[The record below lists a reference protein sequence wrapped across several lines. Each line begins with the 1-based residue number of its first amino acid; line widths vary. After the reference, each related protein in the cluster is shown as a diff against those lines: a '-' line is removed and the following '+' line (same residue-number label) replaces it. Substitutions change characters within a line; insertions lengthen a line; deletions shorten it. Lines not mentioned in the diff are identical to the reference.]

1 MSTRILILKD
11 GIIKPASS
19 SDDLGIG
26 GSSLTLGVTSTT
38 AYRGD
43 YGELAYLHSQITTA
57 NPHGLTL
64 NSLIGTQTNNRV
76 LRSNGTSTTLSQ
88 VSLTTD
94 VINTLPAS
102 LGGSGQS
109 NYTVGDILFASTST
123 ALSKLVN
130 VVTGNVL
137 LSGGVGVAPSYG
149 KVGLTTHIGGVL
161 PIANGGTGSATLNF
175 VDLTA
180 AQTVA
185 GAKTFTAPIVISNT
199 TVSTSTTTGAS
210 VVTGG
215 AGIGG
220 TLNALK
226 LQAPN
231 IWELEPRSGAT
242 VINANNLVYPQFA
255 GTRWIDNNANHLN
268 LPLNFGMIHQFDV
281 LFGTSDQ
288 NLYRIQEFYMS
299 NRKWM
304 RQENN
309 GVWAA
314 WKEFS
319 FL

>member
-11 GIIKPASS
+11 GVIKPASS

-38 AYRGD
+38 AFRGD
-43 YGELAYLHSQITTA
+43 YGDLAYTHSQITSG

-64 NSLIGTQTNNRV
+64 NSLVGTQTNNRV
-76 LRSNGTSTTLSQ
+76 LRSNGTITTLSQ

-109 NYTVGDILFASTST
+109 NYTIGDILFASTST

-130 VVTGNVL
+130 VVTGNTL
-137 LSGGVGVAPSYG
+137 ISGGVGVAPSYG
-149 KVGLTTHIGGVL
+149 KVGLTTHISGVL
-161 PIANGGTGSATLNF
+161 PIANGGTGSATQNF

-180 AQTVA
+180 AQTI
-185 GAKTFTAPIVISNT
+185 GGPKTLTSPLIITNT
-199 TVSTSTTTGAS
+199 TASTSTTTGAS
-210 VVTGG
+210 VITGG
-215 AGIGG
+215 AGVGG
-220 TLNALK
+220 TLNASK

-231 IWELEPRSGAT
+231 IWELEPRSGAIA
-242 VINANNLVYPQFA
+242 VNANNLVYPQFA
-255 GTRWIDNNANHLN
+255 GTKWLDGSATNLN
-268 LPLNFGMIHQFDV
+268 VPINSGMIHQFDT
-281 LFGTSDQ
+281 LFGTGSQ
-288 NLYRIQEFYMS
+288 NLYRVQEFYVN

>member
-11 GIIKPASS
+11 GVIKPASS

-43 YGELAYLHSQITTA
+43 YGNLAYTHSQITSG

-64 NSLIGTQTNNRV
+64 NNLVGTQTNNRV
-76 LRSNGTSTTLSQ
+76 LRSNGTTTTLSQ

-94 VINTLPAS
+94 VVNTLPAS

-149 KVGLTTHIGGVL
+149 KVGLTTHISGVL
-161 PIANGGTGSATLNF
+161 PIANGGTGSATQNF

-180 AQTVA
+180 AQTI
-185 GAKTFTAPIVISNT
+185 GGIKTFSDT
-199 TVSTSTTTGAS
+199 TQSTSSTTGA
-210 VVTGG
+210 VVVNGGVGVVGFTTLGDNVSIKFKLITGTT
-215 AGIGG
+215 AATQGG
-220 TLNALK
+220 F
-226 LQAPN
+226 
-231 IWELEPRSGAT
+231 
-242 VINANNLVYPQFA
+242 ANTAHNLVGSKIIGVQILVRHATNSAISLRFVTLPGYGYDWGYDANFVYVYNIASNSAEILSKPFA
-255 GTRWIDNNANHLN
+255 
-268 LPLNFGMIHQFDV
+268 V
-281 LFGTSDQ
+281 LLT
-288 NLYRIQEFYMS
+288 YI
-299 NRKWM
+299 
-304 RQENN
+304 
-309 GVWAA
+309 A
-314 WKEFS
+314 
-319 FL
+319 